1 MFNPTVHTIVTFDP
15 RVPRS
20 QANLAQ
26 SAIWVEQGVTDGEIY
41 PEYISETV
49 AKSNRYWTTRQAA
62 EEYIQF
68 SINDYPP
75 NLPPLTYQIIDL

>member
-20 QANLAQ
+20 QANITQ

-41 PEYISETV
+41 PQYISESE

-68 SINDYPP
+68 CINDSPSDKSS
-75 NLPPLTYQIIDL
+75 LTYEIIDL